1 MIFSFNWKITTFAV
15 KISQTDFST
24 PKQQFYLSL
33 MMVNKLFNALL
44 ACALACSATAHA
56 GDEQLPV
63 NLSLEARGDYQ
74 REYVK
79 DKAVKDN
86 CGFKGQFLNLK
97 VSGNIGEYFDY
108 SFRQRLNNTN
118 FNSNFFDATDWLY
131 IDFHPLKQA
140 TLSAGKQVV
149 AIGGYEYD
157 RAPIDLYFNSEF
169 WNMVPCYDWGVS
181 ASYTFNNN
189 RDNILFQFCE
199 SPFRTFYKHVDM
211 YAYNLLWAGRHG
223 MWSSLWSVNLM
234 EWAQGKFINYIALG
248 NRFDFT
254 SKLALELDFM
264 NRASSHQRFLCKNF
278 SIMGELQYMPSSKVK
293 VFAKATYDVNNS
305 GNSSDLLVHDGTD
318 LTRVGAGVEYYPLS
332 SYDIRIH
339 AVGSYCWGHNT
350 NNDGMNVD
358 NLTYVTVGIT
368 WKMPILPWNK
378 LKKN

>member
-1 MIFSFNWKITTFAV
+1 
-15 KISQTDFST
+15 
-24 PKQQFYLSL
+24 

-211 YAYNLLWAGRHG
+211 YAYNLLWVGRHG

-278 SIMGELQYMPSSKVK
+278 SIMGELQ
-293 VFAKATYDVNNS
+293 N
-305 GNSSDLLVHDGTD
+305 
-318 LTRVGAGVEYYPLS
+318 
-332 SYDIRIH
+332 
-339 AVGSYCWGHNT
+339 
-350 NNDGMNVD
+350 
-358 NLTYVTVGIT
+358 
-368 WKMPILPWNK
+368 
-378 LKKN
+378 